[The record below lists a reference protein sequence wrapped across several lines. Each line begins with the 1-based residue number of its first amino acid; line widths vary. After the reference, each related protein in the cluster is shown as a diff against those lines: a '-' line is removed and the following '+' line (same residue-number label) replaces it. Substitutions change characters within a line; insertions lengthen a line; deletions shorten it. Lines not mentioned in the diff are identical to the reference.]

1 MHFINL
7 LGENEIEIVIL
18 IHQIRDVL
26 VDIILP
32 RLPILRIVV
41 FGLGIAHQFS
51 YRNPKRAML
60 DSHFIIPF
68 V

>member
-7 LGENEIEIVIL
+7 LGENDIEIVIL
-18 IHQIRDVL
+18 IHQIRSVL

-41 FGLGIAHQFS
+41 FGLGTAHQFS
-51 YRNPKRAML
+51 Y
-60 DSHFIIPF
+60 
-68 V
+68 